1 MTQRAALGGPQ
12 WILAALAG
20 GGLLGALS
28 GVNPLIAFAAVAGL
42 GYAVLAM
49 ANVRLGLCLFTVL
62 VFIDILP
69 VPLGPAVSLT
79 KIAGLVL
86 AFGWLVSIAYGK
98 TAGRGL
104 LDEQPAAALL
114 IVAFLAWTAASSA
127 WAISSGVALEAAGRY
142 ALNALLFVIACGVL
156 RERRDVAWVVGAF
169 VAGAAIAAA
178 YGIAVPP
185 ASPGGADVAR
195 LSGTVGDPN
204 AFAAVLV
211 AGLPLA
217 IALAAGSGWSWGL
230 RALGAATAALSVA
243 GIALSLSRGGFV
255 ALIVVLVM
263 GLVFAGRW
271 RAKLLL
277 VMTLIVLASVGYLL
291 ATPAALQRVTSSDG
305 GTGRT
310 DIWTVGFRM
319 VADRPVL
326 GVGAGNFP
334 NASIRYLLRPGRLPR
349 SDLVANTPKVAH
361 NTYLEVLVDL
371 GLVGAL
377 MFGGLIVF
385 TLTCGMRAVR
395 ILARERDGP
404 MEMLARG
411 WLIGMAGLLAADT
424 FLSAEFDKQLWLL
437 LALGPVLL
445 AVARASSGR
454 TTAVQTPSGPRSWR
468 FAPGIRRAV
477 RPDATT
483 RPQHER
489 RDIAPRGPRSKEAV
503 PR

>member
-1 MTQRAALGGPQ
+1 M
-12 WILAALAG
+12 
-20 GGLLGALS
+20 LS
-28 GVNPLIAFAAVAGL
+28 GVNPLIAFAGVAGL
-42 GYAVLAM
+42 GYAILAT
-49 ANVRLGLCLFTVL
+49 AKVRLGLCLFTVI
-62 VFIDILP
+62 VFIGILP
-69 VPLGPAVSLT
+69 VPLGPVVSLT
-79 KIAGLVL
+79 KIAGLLL
-86 AFGWLVSIAYGK
+86 ASGWLVSIAYGR

-104 LDEQPAAALL
+104 LDEQPGVALL
-114 IVAFLAWTAASSA
+114 IVAFSAWATVTSV
-127 WAISSGVALEAAGRY
+127 WAISSGAALEAAGRY
-142 ALNALLFVIACGVL
+142 ALNALLFLITCAVL
-156 RERRDVAWVVGAF
+156 RKRRDVVWVVGAY

-178 YGIAVPP
+178 YGIAAPP
-185 ASPGGADVAR
+185 TSTGGADVAR

-204 AFAAVLV
+204 EFAAVLV

-217 IALAAGSGWSWGL
+217 IALAAGSGRSLGL

-243 GIALSLSRGGFV
+243 GIVLSLSRGGLV

-277 VMTLIVLASVGYLL
+277 VGPLIVLAGVGYLL
-291 ATPAALQRVTSSDG
+291 ATPAALQRVTSSNA

-310 DIWTVGFRM
+310 DLWTVGLRM

-326 GVGAGNFP
+326 GVGAGNFV

-349 SDLVANTPKVAH
+349 SDLIANTPKVDH
-361 NTYLEVLVDL
+361 NTYLEVLVYL

-385 TLTCGMRAVR
+385 TLGCGWRAVR
-395 ILARERDGP
+395 LFARQRDGP

-437 LALGPVLL
+437 LALGPALL
-445 AVARASSGR
+445 AVARGSSGGA
-454 TTAVQTPSGPRSWR
+454 AVAHAHLGPPS
-468 FAPGIRRAV
+468 RRLASGARRRV
-477 RPDATT
+477 RPDAIT
-483 RPQHER
+483 RPQREGGDIER
-489 RDIAPRGPRSKEAV
+489 VGRSKEAA
-503 PR
+503 PG